1 MGSISFVG
9 EARDYDVR
17 DHYEGATRDYL
28 RRHGIEPGRRWG
40 NSDPQLTYQSDLIED
55 EVGNIHLNPAGQ
67 GKLAD
72 ILQDAMPAGL
82 AKLIAQAAHTLPG
95 YWADT
100 PEAKQWRDDVEYI
113 VRSHLETE
121 AGL

>member
-1 MGSISFVG
+1 MISFAG
-9 EARDYDVR
+9 EARDFDVR
-17 DHYEGATRDYL
+17 DYCEITTRAYL
-28 RRHGIEPGRRWG
+28 RQHGIEPGRRWG
-40 NSDPQLTYQSDLIED
+40 NSDPQITYQSDLIED

-67 GKLAD
+67 EKLAD

-82 AKLIAQAAHTLPG
+82 AKLIARAAHTLPG

-100 PEAKQWRDDVEYI
+100 PEATQWREDIEYI
-113 VRSHLETE
+113 VRSHLERE